1 MKRIVARFILVL
13 TLVFS
18 LVSGCQCVGHD
29 PDLLGY
35 KNVLILYSAGYNSLR
50 DYLYEDIQELKEG
63 YAPGIQDK
71 NVFLVVSHLAK
82 SRGDYST
89 VTYPQLIRVYQDKVR
104 KEIVFDTLKTY
115 TDGNLLTRKDDM
127 NAVLSD
133 IRQQFKAEHYG
144 MVFSSH
150 ASGWVPSGYY
160 NHPSYFDYSSSA
172 PRRSASRTV
181 LPSGAVPYREPEEFH
196 GAPAVKSLGICNQV
210 ESGETVSYEM
220 DIQDFAEAI
229 PMHFD
234 YILMDA
240 CLAGGVEVAYE
251 LREKCDRIGFSQAE
265 ILADGF
271 NYKNLASRLLE
282 GLTPEPEAVLEDY
295 YRQYAEKTSSDDR
308 AATISLVDCTKLD
321 DLASLCG
328 TLFEK
333 YRESIASLDPDT
345 VQRFYRS
352 SHHWFYDLED
362 ILVKAG
368 IDSDEKSNLKSALD
382 GCIVYKA
389 ATEEFLKYYGG
400 FTINA
405 FSGLTMF
412 LPCNGS
418 AYLKAFYK
426 NLAWNKA
433 TLLVD

>member
-1 MKRIVARFILVL
+1 MKRIAARFIVVL
-13 TLVFS
+13 TMVFS
-18 LVSGCQCVGHD
+18 LVNGCQCVGHD
-29 PDLLGY
+29 PDLFGY
-35 KNVLILYSAGYNSLR
+35 NNVLILYSAGYNSLR
-50 DYLYEDIQELKEG
+50 DYLYGDIQELKEG
-63 YAPGIQDK
+63 YAPGLMDK
-71 NVFLVVSHLAK
+71 NVFLIVSHLAK

-89 VTYPQLIRVYQDKVR
+89 VTYPQLIRVYQDRLSKAV
-104 KEIVFDTLKTY
+104 VFDTLKTY
-115 TDGNLLTRKDDM
+115 MDGNLLTRKDDM

-133 IRQQFKAEHYG
+133 IQQQFKAKHYG

-160 NHPSYFDYSSSA
+160 NHPSYYDYSSSA
-172 PRRSASRTV
+172 PRKSASRTV
-181 LPSGAVPYREPEEFH
+181 LPSGAVPYFEPEEFP
-196 GAPAVKSLGICNQV
+196 GAPEVKSLGICNQI
-210 ESGETVSYEM
+210 ESGESVSYEM
-220 DIQDFAEAI
+220 DIQEFAEAL

-234 YILMDA
+234 YILLDA

-251 LREKCDRIGFSQAE
+251 LREKCDLVGFSQAE

-282 GLTPEPEAVLEDY
+282 GLTPDPKAVLEDY
-295 YRQYAEKTSSDDR
+295 YRQYAEKTNSDDR
-308 AATISLVDCTKLD
+308 AATISLADCTKLEG
-321 DLASLCG
+321 LASICG

-333 YRESIASLDPDT
+333 YRDSIASLDPDT

-352 SHHWFYDLED
+352 SRHWFYDLED

-368 IDSDEKSNLKSALD
+368 ISSEEKSSLRSALD
-382 GCIVYKA
+382 ECIVYKA
-389 ATEEFLKYYGG
+389 ATDEFLKHYGG

-405 FSGLTMF
+405 FSGLTMY

-418 AYLKAFYK
+418 AYLDAFYK
-426 NLAWNKA
+426 NLAWNEA